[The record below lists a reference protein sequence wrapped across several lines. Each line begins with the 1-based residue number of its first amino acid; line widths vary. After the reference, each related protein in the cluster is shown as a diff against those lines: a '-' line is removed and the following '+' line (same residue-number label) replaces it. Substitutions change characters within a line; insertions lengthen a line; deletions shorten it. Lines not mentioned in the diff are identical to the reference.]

1 MINIPYV
8 IAIPKLEGDEGYFLF
23 LKVERAQKFRT
34 KKKART
40 PNWRNGLNFKKGY
53 KLLCKS
59 AIEKSLAF
67 KSALLTSTKA
77 SFVRSN
83 FIARASTAS
92 L

>member
-8 IAIPKLEGDEGYFLF
+8 IAIPKVEGDKGYFLF
-23 LKVERAQKFRT
+23 LKVECVQKFRT
-34 KKKART
+34 KKART

-83 FIARASTAS
+83 FIARVSTAS